1 MGYRLLGEA
10 AMLLH
15 FAFLAY
21 VTLGGLL
28 AWRWPAL
35 LWPHALVAAYALAI
49 TLVGWDCPLTHV
61 EDWARVRAG
70 QAGLPPEG
78 FIEHYLTGVI
88 YPAEHLLTAQLAVA
102 AAVAASWAGA
112 AVLAARRRARRRARG
127 GTGPRWPG
135 AVKERRRSR

>member
-1 MGYRLLGEA
+1 
-10 AMLLH
+10 MLLH
-15 FAFLAY
+15 FAFLVY
-21 VTLGGLL
+21 VTLGGFL

-78 FIEHYLTGVI
+78 FVEHYLTGVV
-88 YPAEHLLTAQLAVA
+88 YPAEHLLTAQLGVA
-102 AAVAASWAGA
+102 AAVAASWTGA
-112 AVLAARRRARRRARG
+112 AVLAARRRGRG
-127 GTGPRWPG
+127 GQNGPRRPG
-135 AVKERRRSR
+135 AVKKRGRRR

>member
-1 MGYRLLGEA
+1 
-10 AMLLH
+10 MLLH

-28 AWRWPAL
+28 AWRWPVL

-61 EDWARVRAG
+61 EDWARMRAG
-70 QAGLPPEG
+70 QAGLPSEG
-78 FIEHYLTGVI
+78 FVEHYLTGVV

-102 AAVAASWAGA
+102 AAVTASWTGA
-112 AVLAARRRARRRARG
+112 AVLALRRRGRG
-127 GTGPRWPG
+127 GSGGSGGPRRPG
-135 AVKERRRSR
+135 AVKDS

>member
-21 VTLGGLL
+21 VTLGGFL

-61 EDWARVRAG
+61 EDWARLRAG
-70 QAGLPPEG
+70 QAGLPSAG
-78 FIEHYLTGVI
+78 FVEHYLTGVV

-102 AAVAASWAGA
+102 AAVAASWTGA
-112 AVLAARRRARRRARG
+112 AVLAVRRRARG
-127 GTGPRWPG
+127 GAGGSGGTRRPG
-135 AVKERRRSR
+135 AVKDS